1 MAETVFH
8 TNGKTHPTA
17 MGVWKAVTNFN
28 EPKKKA
34 GRPKGSKKTTKAEHK
49 VIMSAF
55 HKKRPP
61 GYGVEAKDVHTALP
75 KKLRK
80 KISPRTVQRRLAEK
94 GYTPQKKLVQDD
106 PSTTSKKKRRTFGRQ
121 HLSKTRRQWQVAL
134 QAVGDMKDFTWYPRS
149 LQPKFQRIRSSWTYM
164 TKQERSKPA
173 FVRPKRWFTGKQWK
187 KTKKVKV
194 LGFTTSNG
202 KIFAAVCP
210 LPFTAVAFAKLVR
223 QKVAPFFRR
232 AFPGRETFQVLID
245 GDKVMHAPEA
255 KAALAAAGITALPG
269 WPARSPDLNTQENVW
284 ARAEPQL
291 CKLEGFGC
299 NFYDFPGLCLDAVKA
314 YPTPGD
320 LIPSMQKRMQVL
332 DARKGGL
339 VTNQDL
345 VEKS

>member
-1 MAETVFH
+1 MPQMSAATKGLCYKYRHPGKGQKPLPFADIAETVFH

-121 HLSKTRRQWQVAL
+121 HLSKTRRQW
-134 QAVGDMKDFTWYPRS
+134 
-149 LQPKFQRIRSSWTYM
+149 
-164 TKQERSKPA
+164 
-173 FVRPKRWFTGKQWK
+173 
-187 KTKKVKV
+187 
-194 LGFTTSNG
+194 
-202 KIFAAVCP
+202 
-210 LPFTAVAFAKLVR
+210 
-223 QKVAPFFRR
+223 
-232 AFPGRETFQVLID
+232 
-245 GDKVMHAPEA
+245 
-255 KAALAAAGITALPG
+255 
-269 WPARSPDLNTQENVW
+269 
-284 ARAEPQL
+284 
-291 CKLEGFGC
+291 
-299 NFYDFPGLCLDAVKA
+299 
-314 YPTPGD
+314 
-320 LIPSMQKRMQVL
+320 
-332 DARKGGL
+332 
-339 VTNQDL
+339 
-345 VEKS
+345 